1 MKSKNPRRYQVA
13 LYCFDWYGPD
23 ERREHPTITAARAAI
38 REYAAEFANDG
49 CTLDGAAIYDHDT
62 ARCTHLFGSFQ
73 LDFFAPVVR
82 SRSTPR
88 IYSDISDA

>member
-1 MKSKNPRRYQVA
+1 MKSKNPRRYQID

-23 ERREHPTITAARAAI
+23 EGTEHPTITAARAAI
-38 REYAAEFANDG
+38 REYAAKFANDG

-88 IYSDISDA
+88 IYSDISYA